1 MNENER
7 IYLGRTKAGKG
18 EGGEGGGERATR
30 TGFSYRGFRFKHGAA
45 EAQKEERFIQFS
57 NLRLVAAVLKISTS
71 VHKPR
76 PRLSL
81 WRGML
86 QDKRPPPYSLD
97 PSIRPKVFIFRGP
110 RISPAQIH
118 TSTCGFSFAPSS
130 AHGNT
135 YTYVSV
141 VLLPPPWQNGL
152 CSH

>member
-1 MNENER
+1 MRMRGFTWVGQRRE
-7 IYLGRTKAGKG
+7 KGK
-18 EGGEGGGERATR
+18 EGSKRATR
-30 TGFSYRGFRFKHGAA
+30 TGFSYRGFRFKHGTA
-45 EAQKEERFIQFS
+45 EAQKKERFIQS
-57 NLRLVAAVLKISTS
+57 GNLRLEAGVFKISTS
-71 VHKPR
+71 VRK

-86 QDKRPPPYSLD
+86 QNKRPPPYSLD
-97 PSIRPKVFIFRGP
+97 PSIHPKVFIFRGP

-141 VLLPPPWQNGL
+141 VLLPPP
-152 CSH
+152 